1 MDYSKMSKAEIFRLY
16 GPFIKDN
23 FGKEELAALRR
34 EPVDVVRKY
43 VIDLD
48 PEPVNKNIGGLLSKK
63 YMNPVTVVDN
73 LKPKLSAAVSKVFTY
88 KNKKGDSVTVSN
100 APLAP
105 ESIKANKKRIR
116 KS

>member
-48 PEPVNKNIGGLLSKK
+48 PEPVNKNKGGLLSKK
-63 YMNPVTVVDN
+63 YMNPVKVVDN
-73 LKPKLSAAVSKVFTY
+73 LKPKLSPAVLKAITY
-88 KNKKGDSVTVSN
+88 ENKKGSVTISN

>member
-1 MDYSKMSKAEIFRLY
+1 MSKAEILKKY
-16 GPFIKDN
+16 GSFIKDN
-23 FGKEELAALRR
+23 FGKDELDYVKGENTAS
-34 EPVDVVRKY
+34 VRSY
-43 VIDLD
+43 IIALD
-48 PEPVNKNIGGLLSKK
+48 PEPKNIGGLLSKK
-63 YMNPVTVVDN
+63 YMNPVKVVDN
-73 LKPKLSAAVSKVFTY
+73 LKPKLSPAVLKVFTY

>member
-1 MDYSKMSKAEIFRLY
+1 MSKAEILKKY
-16 GPFIKDN
+16 GPFILEN
-23 FGKEELAALRR
+23 FGKDELDYLKGEYVDSVRR
-34 EPVDVVRKY
+34 Y
-43 VIDLD
+43 IIALD

-63 YMNPVTVVDN
+63 YMNPVKVVDN
-73 LKPKLSAAVSKVFTY
+73 LKQKLSPAVLKVFTY